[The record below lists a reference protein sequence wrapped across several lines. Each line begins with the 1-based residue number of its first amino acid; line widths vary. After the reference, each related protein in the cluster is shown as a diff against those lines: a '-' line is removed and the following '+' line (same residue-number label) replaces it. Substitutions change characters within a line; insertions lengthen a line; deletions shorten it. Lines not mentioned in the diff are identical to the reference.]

1 MDASLFDD
9 RRVFPVA
16 VVNCLALAASG
27 AKATGRFS
35 FTPPEMAYIFITRPI
50 EPPSAGKIKL
60 YVEVLGNVV
69 LDETNNHVRDIV
81 QIYRRS
87 R

>member
-1 MDASLFDD
+1 M
-9 RRVFPVA
+9 
-16 VVNCLALAASG
+16 VNCVALKNSG
-27 AKATGRFS
+27 AKAKGRFS

-50 EPPSAGKIKL
+50 EPPSAGKIEL
-60 YVEVLGNVV
+60 FAEVLGNVD

-81 QIYRRS
+81 QIYRRG